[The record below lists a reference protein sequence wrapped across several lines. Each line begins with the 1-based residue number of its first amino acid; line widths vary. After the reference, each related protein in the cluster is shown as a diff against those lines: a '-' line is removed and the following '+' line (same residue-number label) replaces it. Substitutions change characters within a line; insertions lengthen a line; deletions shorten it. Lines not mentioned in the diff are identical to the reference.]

1 MCACTLGVRG
11 DPLPRDR
18 GEFWSLD
25 VRNANGVADIR
36 PVLPRVG
43 PYMFARCVCA
53 KRVSLV
59 KLAPL
64 RKHMLKIS
72 WMFQCLN
79 TRINLKELNTKNVT
93 PRNLQSTLI
102 DSREETSS

>member
-1 MCACTLGVRG
+1 MPG

-25 VRNANGVADIR
+25 VRNANGVVVDMRA
-36 PVLPRVG
+36 VFPRVG

-53 KRVSLV
+53 KRVSLL

-64 RKHMLKIS
+64 RKTHAQDPMEVSMLEYMNRS
-72 WMFQCLN
+72 HA
-79 TRINLKELNTKNVT
+79 
-93 PRNLQSTLI
+93 
-102 DSREETSS
+102 

>member
-1 MCACTLGVRG
+1 MFFIFPFCALKWKLGAVCACTLGVRG

-18 GEFWSLD
+18 GEFCSLD
-25 VRNANGVADIR
+25 VRNANGVAVDMR
-36 PVLPRVG
+36 PVFPRVG

-64 RKHMLKIS
+64 RKTHAQDPMEVSMLEYMNRS
-72 WMFQCLN
+72 HA
-79 TRINLKELNTKNVT
+79 
-93 PRNLQSTLI
+93 
-102 DSREETSS
+102 